1 MFGQSNIFIS
11 YIERR
16 NMLLLFS
23 ILLMLLP
30 AYSWGQDTLSVV
42 KPLRESDIRSHI
54 WNVRA
59 SYISG
64 YQPNIEL
71 STASDYS
78 EKFGNFIAVGAEASI
93 MFLKWFEV
101 GLELGYKFES
111 FSPERYSFK
120 ANSFNTHWITNDLHI
135 LMWEHLLVGLK
146 ADYLL
151 NTSYSNNL
159 NYSVAGLNADCFNR
173 LAVAT
178 YLGAS
183 LDFSILRM
191 SIACGVTPVSKLNA
205 DKVAYYNMTETKVGL
220 FFWEVKLYFRIFT
233 TGSRL

>member
-1 MFGQSNIFIS
+1 MFGQSNIFITN
-11 YIERR
+11 IERH
-16 NMLLLFS
+16 NMLLPFS

-30 AYSWGQDTLSVV
+30 SFSWGQETLSVV
-42 KPLRESDIRSHI
+42 KPLRESDFRGHI

-59 SYISG
+59 SYVSG
-64 YQPNIEL
+64 YQPNIDL
-71 STASDYS
+71 STATDSQ
-78 EKFGNFIAVGAEASI
+78 EKFGNFIGVGAEASI
-93 MFLKWFEV
+93 KCLKWFEV
-101 GLELGYKFES
+101 VLEVGYKFES
-111 FSPERYSFK
+111 FSSERYSFK

-135 LMWEHLLVGLK
+135 IMWEHLLMGLK
-146 ADYLL
+146 ADYWL
-151 NTSYSNNL
+151 NSSYSNSI

-173 LAVAT
+173 FAVAT
-178 YLGAS
+178 YLGAC

-220 FFWEVKLYFRIFT
+220 FFWEVKLYLRIFT